1 MRQSLRQRWQALYP
15 VFAATGNYI
24 SAQSKMLAKSAQTDW
39 KLWANSVS
47 PNGDQGLS
55 YEGAVNLMASRFSS
69 RLSWLNEMITN
80 LD

>member
-1 MRQSLRQRWQALYP
+1 
-15 VFAATGNYI
+15 
-24 SAQSKMLAKSAQTDW
+24 MLAKSAQADW

-55 YEGAVNLMASRFSS
+55 YEGAVNLMASRFAS
-69 RLSWLNEMITN
+69 RLSWLNEMISN